1 MSLKVGVV
9 LFCLFLPFIT
19 CIEVVQAQPEV
30 KIEIRV
36 ENVTK
41 KFEENFKEL
50 KSKIRKIYYLNS
62 IMALLMWDQHVI
74 MPSKGSNIRSKQVS
88 NLSKMIYQKQT
99 SSKLK
104 NLIEIVK
111 EQSKGMNLTLFDSKL
126 IHLIDKN
133 FKTKTALSSEI
144 TQRVSS
150 LQFQGFDLW
159 RKAKENND
167 FKSMI
172 PIIKEWI
179 ELKKTI
185 AKALDPSM
193 NTYDVLIDEYDPG
206 MTTKEYDNIFEKVKQ
221 FIIPFIKK
229 IKESNK
235 PTEEILLNKGEFDI
249 SKQKELNEK
258 IIKALGFSFDHGRL
272 DSSAHPITKIISN
285 WDVRITTRYE
295 KESFLS
301 SLKFSIHES
310 GHAIYEQNLPSK
322 YFGTP
327 VGDAHGM
334 SVHESQSLLWERHVG
349 LSKPFWNNILP
360 QIKEYFPH
368 LSPELTVEKAYKEVN
383 QVNPGLIR
391 VSSDELTYPIHIII
405 RYEIE
410 KGLFDGSV
418 QVGDLPK
425 VFNQK
430 MKEYLGI
437 EPDKDSNGVL
447 QDIHWNFGAYGYFP
461 SYLTGQ
467 LVIWN
472 LFKFYSLQL
481 KFLKRL
487 VRKFWIWKR
496 KLKKENLWN

>member
-1 MSLKVGVV
+1 MSMKVGVV
-9 LFCLFLPFIT
+9 LFCLFLSFIT
-19 CIEVVQAQPEV
+19 CDEVVQAQPETKV
-30 KIEIRV
+30 EIRV
-36 ENVTK
+36 DNVTK

-62 IMALLMWDQHVI
+62 IMSLLMWDQHVF

-104 NLIEIVK
+104 DLIETVK
-111 EQSKGMNLTLFDSKL
+111 EQSRFMNLTLFDSKL
-126 IHLIDKN
+126 IQLTDKN
-133 FKTKTALSSEI
+133 FKSKTAISSEI

-185 AKALDPSM
+185 AKALDPEM

-206 MTTKEYDNIFEKVKQ
+206 MTSKDYDTIFEKVKQ

-235 PTEEILLNKGEFDI
+235 QTEIHLNKGEFDI

-258 IIKALGFSFDHGRL
+258 IIKALGFSFEHGRL

-301 SLKFSIHES
+301 SLKFSIHEA
-310 GHAIYEQNLPSK
+310 GHAIYEQNLPPK

-410 KGLFDGSV
+410 KGLFDSSI
-418 QVGDLPK
+418 QVEDLPT

-430 MKEYLGI
+430 MKDYLGI
-437 EPDKDSNGVL
+437 EPENDTNGVL

-467 LVIWN
+467 LVIWI
-472 LFKFYSLQL
+472 LFNFDSLQL
-481 KFLKRL
+481 KFIIKL
-487 VRKFWIWKR
+487 VRIFWIWKR
-496 KLKKENLWN
+496 KLKLEISHN